1 MLQAMN
7 TGHEGSLTTLH
18 ANGAIDALN
27 RLETMVLMGNMEIP
41 VGAIREYIKNALD
54 VVIDIER
61 LSDGR
66 RKITAIKEIVGMD
79 QNGEIKLSEIFSF
92 HQTGLSLNNEVLGEF
107 RVSNKVPKVYSKM
120 KNRGY
125 GLLDNVFK
133 KK

>member
-18 ANGAIDALN
+18 ANGAVDALN

-41 VGAIREYIKNALD
+41 VLAIRDYIKNA
-54 VVIDIER
+54 IDIIINIER

-66 RKITAIKEIVGMD
+66 RKITSISEITGLE
-79 QNGEIKLSEIFSF
+79 NNEIMLKEIFSF
-92 HQTGLSLNNEVLGEF
+92 KQTGLTMNNEVIGEF
-107 RVSNKVPKVYSKM
+107 KLEKYLPKVYEKI

-125 GLLDNVFK
+125 DMLDSMFK